1 MKLLFES
8 SFYIWFDLKSTNL
21 NVDERADVIADIM
34 QKIKAKINADFPLIN
49 MDCYAKSDFKGEF
62 YHQLEL
68 KKQGRGDDTYDVEYD
83 AEYSAFMIDL
93 DKSLRIVLNELFA
106 SPESELYQ
114 AIAKVDNLKID
125 ILYRDAEMALQY
137 IGDGKFNIHS
147 QNGIV
152 NTTMTFNQLE
162 FNLENFEKI
171 LLGDDSVFEEMCAEA
186 EKRKLETA

>member
-21 NVDERADVIADIM
+21 NVDERADIIADIM

-68 KKQGRGDDTYDVEYD
+68 SKQDQTDDTYD
-83 AEYSAFMIDL
+83 AQYSAFMIDL

-114 AIAKVDNLKID
+114 AIAKVANLKID
-125 ILYRDAEMALQY
+125 ILYRDAAMALQY
-137 IGDGKFNIHS
+137 IGDGQFNIHS
-147 QNGIV
+147 QNGIGS
-152 NTTMTFNQLE
+152 TTMTFNQLA
-162 FNLENFEKI
+162 FNLEKFESI
-171 LLGDDSVFEEMCAEA
+171 LLVDKADFEEMCAEA

>member
-8 SFYIWFDLKSTNL
+8 SFYIWFDLKNTNL
-21 NVDERADVIADIM
+21 NVDERANVIANIM

-68 KKQGRGDDTYDVEYD
+68 NKQGRTDDTYD
-83 AEYSAFMIDL
+83 AQYSAFMIDL

-125 ILYRDAEMALQY
+125 ILYRDAEMALKY
-137 IGDGKFNIHS
+137 IGDGKLNINS

-152 NTTMTFNQLE
+152 STTMTFNQLA
-162 FNLENFEKI
+162 FNLENFESI
-171 LLGDDSVFEEMCAEA
+171 LLGDEADFEEMCAEA

>member
-8 SFYIWFDLKSTNL
+8 SFYIWFDLKNTNL
-21 NVDERADVIADIM
+21 NVDERADIIADIM
-34 QKIKAKINADFPLIN
+34 QKIKAQINADFPLIN

-68 KKQGRGDDTYDVEYD
+68 KKQGRTDDTCD

-93 DKSLRIVLNELFA
+93 DKSLKIVLNELFV

-125 ILYRDAEMALQY
+125 ILYRDVEMALKY
-137 IGDGKFNIHS
+137 FGDGKFNIRS
-147 QNGIV
+147 ENGLV
-152 NTTMTFNQLE
+152 STTMTFNQLA
-162 FNLENFEKI
+162 FNLKNFESI
-171 LLGDDSVFEEMCAEA
+171 LLGDEADFEEMCAEA
-186 EKRKLETA
+186 EKRKLENA

>member
-1 MKLLFES
+1 MRLLFES
-8 SFYIWFDLKSTNL
+8 SFYIWFNLKNTNL
-21 NVDERADVIADIM
+21 NVDEKADVIADIM

-68 KKQGRGDDTYDVEYD
+68 NKQGRGDDTYD
-83 AEYSAFMIDL
+83 AKYSAFMIDL
-93 DKSLRIVLNELFA
+93 DKSLRIVLNELFS

-114 AIAKVDNLKID
+114 AIAKADNLKID

-152 NTTMTFNQLE
+152 STTMTFNQLE
-162 FNLENFEKI
+162 FNLENFERI
-171 LLGDDSVFEEMCAEA
+171 LLGDETDFEEMCAEA
-186 EKRKLETA
+186 EKRKLESE